1 MGGTVT
7 SVPNEPCNQVK
18 CELTLCDFQV
28 LFPVRMKQ
36 NEAGLGIAATSNATV
51 RILRKIATNW
61 MVPARQAVTRTGSA
75 GDVSTVSISKLK
87 EY

>member
-1 MGGTVT
+1 MKA
-7 SVPNEPCNQVK
+7 NQ
-18 CELTLCDFQV
+18 
-28 LFPVRMKQ
+28 
-36 NEAGLGIAATSNATV
+36 AGLGISATSNATV

-75 GDVSTVSISKLK
+75 GDVSTVRISKLK